1 MVKSQWLKAI
11 NNMNYTETL
20 DYLFSSMPSF
30 QQIGGDAYKPG
41 LERIVEFCRTIGNPQ
56 RNYFVIHV
64 AGTNGKG
71 SVSNMLAAV
80 LQQAGYQTG
89 LFTSPHLTDFRERIR
104 VNGEMISKQKVVN
117 FVDRYKAEMSRL
129 QLSFFEM
136 TTAMAF
142 DYFAQSDVEVAVIET
157 GLGGRLDATNIV
169 QPLVSVITNV
179 GLEHTEYLGDS
190 LPKIAREKG
199 GIIKKCTPV
208 VVGEKNSS
216 YNLVLEE
223 IASDLRSE
231 LIYADEAFSLGEC
244 GFEGDKQ
251 VVTMTRTRDGYPYQL
266 RLDLLGEYQRY
277 NLAIVATV
285 LDILHEATPLSISR
299 RAFVEGVRD
308 VSKLT
313 SFRGRWQV
321 LSERPLVVCDTAHNE
336 HGIAEVAKQ
345 LKARENSG
353 RLLCVMGF
361 CEDKDFSKMLA
372 LMPSDAYYIFTQASI
387 RRAASLD
394 KISEVAASLALD
406 FEVVP
411 TVAEAVAAAQKQL
424 TDQDML
430 FIGGSTFV
438 VAEALV

>member
-1 MVKSQWLKAI
+1 
-11 NNMNYTETL
+11 MNYTETL

-30 QQIGGDAYKPG
+30 QQVGGDAYKPG
-41 LERIVEFCRTIGNPQ
+41 LERIAEFCRSIGNPQ

-104 VNGEMISKQKVVN
+104 VNGEMIPKQKVVN
-117 FVDRYKAEMSRL
+117 FVDRYKAEMERL

-142 DYFAQSDVEVAVIET
+142 DYFAQSDVEVAVIEA

-169 QPLVSVITNV
+169 QPVISVITNI

-208 VVGEKNSS
+208 VVGEKNSN

-223 IASDLRSE
+223 IADDLRSE
-231 LIYADEAFSLGEC
+231 LIYADEAFTLGEC
-244 GFEGDKQ
+244 GFEGGKQ
-251 VVTMTRTRDGYPYQL
+251 VVTLNRSRDGYPYRL
-266 RLDLLGEYQRY
+266 RLDLLGGYQRQ
-277 NLAIVATV
+277 NLATVATV
-285 LDILHEATPLSISR
+285 LDVLHETTPLSISR

-308 VSKLT
+308 VCAIT

-321 LSERPLVVCDTAHNE
+321 LSEKPLVVCDTAHNE

-345 LKARENSG
+345 LNERTNKG
-353 RLLCVMGF
+353 KLFCILGF
-361 CEDKDFSKMLA
+361 CEDKEFDKMLA
-372 LMPSDAYYIFTQASI
+372 LMPNDAHYIFTQASI
-387 RRAASLD
+387 RRAASVE
-394 KISEVAASLALD
+394 KISEVAVSLGLD
-406 FEVVP
+406 FEIAPSVE
-411 TVAEAVAAAQKQL
+411 EALVKAQSQL
-424 TDQDML
+424 TEDDML

-438 VAEALV
+438 VAEVLDRL

>member
-1 MVKSQWLKAI
+1 
-11 NNMNYTETL
+11 MNYTETL

-30 QQIGGDAYKPG
+30 QQVGGGAYKPG
-41 LERIVEFCRTIGNPQ
+41 LERIAEFCRLIGNPQ

-89 LFTSPHLTDFRERIR
+89 LFTSPHLVDFRERIR

-117 FVDRYKAEMSRL
+117 FVDRYRSEMERL
-129 QLSFFEM
+129 GLSFFEM
-136 TTAMAF
+136 TAAMAF
-142 DYFAQSDVEVAVIET
+142 DYFAQSDVEVAVVET

-169 QPLVSVITNV
+169 QPILSVITNV

-199 GIIKKCTPV
+199 GIIKKCTPI
-208 VVGEKNSS
+208 VVGEKNAN

-223 IASDLRSE
+223 IAGDLRSE
-231 LIYADEAFSLGEC
+231 IIYADEAFTLGEC

-251 VVTMTRTRDGYPYQL
+251 VVTMTRVRDGYPYRL
-266 RLDLLGEYQRY
+266 RLDLLGEYQRQ
-277 NLAIVATV
+277 NLATVAAV
-285 LDILHEATPLSISR
+285 LDVLHEATPLSISR

-308 VSKLT
+308 VAGLT
-313 SFRGRWQV
+313 SFKGRWQI
-321 LSERPLVVCDTAHNE
+321 LGKSPLVVCDTAHNE
-336 HGIAEVAKQ
+336 HGITEVARQ
-345 LKARENSG
+345 LKGRTNSG
-353 RLLCVMGF
+353 KLICVMGF

-372 LMPSDAYYIFTQASI
+372 LMPNDAHYIFTQASI
-387 RRAASLD
+387 RRAATVE
-394 KISEVAASLALD
+394 KIAEVATALNLD
-406 FEVVP
+406 FEVAPSVEEALSKAKEMLS
-411 TVAEAVAAAQKQL
+411 AE
-424 TDQDML
+424 DML

-438 VAEALV
+438 VAEAML